1 MFIPLRIEAISIME
15 ALLLSIYVLFV
26 PFRKGQA
33 NCAQPGLRAFPYVSP
48 TQLVFNTTPTQWE
61 VFSSKKVE
69 SNGKSGMPAPLLEQ

>member
-33 NCAQPGLRAFPYVSP
+33 NCAQ
-48 TQLVFNTTPTQWE
+48 LVFNTTPTQWE

-69 SNGKSGMPAPLLEQ
+69 SNEKSGMPAPLLEQ